1 MGKKIGNT
9 NQRLLKKFDHLREIV
24 QKEDLPDTDWKCA
37 MICPFTHRL
46 NDIEAAREI
55 DNISEEKRFLNLGKL
70 LYFICKIT
78 NEYTFYNIEFVGKD
92 ESAILFKKKSAKKMP
107 ATIYPNMLGD
117 SKFSIV
123 LPDISS
129 VFCGGFDYSVF
140 LYYKGYP
147 DKKFLSLVNVSGL
160 FVLDQQTGKLLDLDR
175 E

>member
-1 MGKKIGNT
+1 MGKKNGNN

-24 QKEDLPDTDWKCA
+24 QYEDLSDTDWKCA

-46 NDIEAAREI
+46 NNVQAAREI
-55 DNISEEKRFLNLGKL
+55 DNISQEKRFFNLGKL
-70 LYFICKIT
+70 LYFICNIT
-78 NEYTFYNIEFVGKD
+78 NEYVFFDIEFVEKD
-92 ESAILFKKKSAKKMP
+92 GSIVFLRKESAKQMP

-147 DKKFLSLVNVSGL
+147 DKKFLSLVNDSDL
-160 FVLDQQTGKLLDLDR
+160 FALDQQTGKLLDFDR
-175 E
+175 Q